1 MFNLIRNE
9 QMKLFLQKSTW
20 IMLIAL
26 VLLAFFG
33 VFLTKPD
40 GDEAKYTDANWRTTL
55 EKENKDIQKN
65 IKETGAK
72 ADDQYIQYMMQNYEV
87 NEYYLKNDIK
97 PLNYGAWQYV
107 LDGKDFLSF
116 LSLLTIIVAAGIVAN
131 EYRWGSIKLLLIRPI
146 TRTKILLSKYISVL
160 LFALIGVVLFMVV
173 AWIAGAIFTGVDGLN
188 PKVAVYSNGKVVY
201 DSIIATVFED
211 YGFKLVNLVMMATFA
226 FAIST
231 LFRNS
236 ALAIGISIFLMMAGS
251 SIIFFLMEKSWAKY
265 ILFANTDL
273 TQYTTGIPLFKGTT
287 LGFSIT
293 VLLVYYAI
301 FTVVSWISFTKRDVA
316 GS

>member
-1 MFNLIRNE
+1 LFNLVRNE

-20 IMLIAL
+20 AMLIAL
-26 VLLAFFG
+26 VLMAFFG

-40 GDEAKYTDANWRTTL
+40 SDEVKYTDANWRTIL
-55 EKENKDIQKN
+55 EKENKKIEKN
-65 IKETGAK
+65 LKDPETQ
-72 ADDQYIQYMMQNYEV
+72 ADEQYYQYVMQDYEV
-87 NEYYLKNDIK
+87 NEYYLKNDIM

-107 LDGKDFLSF
+107 LDGKGFLPL

-146 TRTKILLSKYISVL
+146 TRTKILLSKYLSVL
-160 LFALIGVVLFMVV
+160 LFALIGLALFMIV
-173 AWIAGAIFTGVDGLN
+173 AWIAGAIFAGVDGLN
-188 PKVAVYSNGKVVY
+188 PKVAVYTDGKVVY
-201 DSIIATVFED
+201 DSIIARVFED

-251 SIIFFLMEKSWAKY
+251 SIIVFLMEKSWAKY

-273 TQYTTGIPLFKGTT
+273 TQYTTGVPIFKGTT

-293 VLLVYYAI
+293 VLLVYYVI
-301 FTVVSWISFTKRDVA
+301 FVVVSWLSFTKRDVA

>member
-1 MFNLIRNE
+1 
-9 QMKLFLQKSTW
+9 MKLFLQKSTW

-33 VFLTKPD
+33 VFLTRPD
-40 GDEAKYTDANWRTTL
+40 GDEAKYTDANWRATL
-55 EKENKDIQKN
+55 EKENKKIQKE
-65 IKETGAK
+65 IKDIDSK
-72 ADDQYIQYMMQNYEV
+72 ANDQYIQYMMQNYEV
-87 NEYYLKNDIK
+87 NDYYLKNDIK

-160 LFALIGVVLFMVV
+160 LFALIGLVLFMIV
-173 AWIAGAIFTGVDGLN
+173 AWIAGAIFAGVDGLN

-251 SIIFFLMEKSWAKY
+251 TIIAFLMDKSWAKY

-273 TQYTTGIPLFKGTT
+273 TQYTTGVPIFKGTT
-287 LGFSIT
+287 LGFSVT
-293 VLLVYYAI
+293 VLLVYYVI